1 MFDDVVQE
9 RSILG
14 IVEKPFFVYNFQT
27 FRYYLIFLP
36 LININ
41 LDENDVKQ

>member
-1 MFDDVVQE
+1 MWYRKEIFLE
-9 RSILG
+9 LLR
-14 IVEKPFFVYNFQT
+14 KPFFVYNFQT

-36 LININ
+36 LINIY